1 VNFIYLIIEGIVSTS
16 LCRHNI
22 FIIAYEILNVSME
35 GKITDITHSQTDPSC
50 YMIEIALSREN
61 LREQASLQVSDYE
74 SPSRLRFTL
83 CSESVNSLPQ
93 EAATRF
99 LRSMTFMHLKKGG
112 RFIRQGDEAL
122 SFYLIL
128 QGSCTVLQEKDNVFY
143 RIARLGAGDIVGEMS
158 VFTGELHSTHVD
170 ADTDMDLL
178 RMSTEQFERL
188 SQEQPELRIFLS
200 EVITNRLNTAKVTA
214 ERKIGKYVITE
225 KIGTGGS
232 SIIYRGTHSMLNM
245 PVAIKM
251 LTHDMSMDP
260 DFVEIFRNE
269 AKIIAQLNHPHIVKV
284 YDIEERYR
292 TIFIIMEYLEGT
304 TLKDIVINGPKLS
317 AKKILDITIQACLGL
332 EYAHKHGIIHQDIN
346 PRNIFIKSDGQVKI
360 IDFGLACNRGCID
373 PNFLFP
379 GTIYYIA
386 PEQIRGDPIDERTDI
401 YSLGITVYEMITG
414 QPPLSSDNM
423 KEMINW
429 HLDEDIPDT
438 RSTIPDLPD
447 ELHTFLMRTIRRD
460 PASRYK
466 NVSEILDVLHPL
478 AEKLGIKVQPRYCTQ
493 SKMIGMFL
501 TYQEEQQL
509 ALKRFIEEFN
519 KNVKETGAVLR
530 ITQFDDL

>member
-1 VNFIYLIIEGIVSTS
+1 
-16 LCRHNI
+16 
-22 FIIAYEILNVSME
+22 ME
-35 GKITDITHSQTDPSC
+35 GKITDITLSQKDPSC
-50 YMIEIALSREN
+50 YMLEIALSHDN
-61 LREQASLQVSDYE
+61 LREQDSVKVPDHESSSPLQ
-74 SPSRLRFTL
+74 FTL

-93 EAATRF
+93 EAANQF
-99 LRSMTFMHLKKGG
+99 LKSMTFMRLQKGD

-143 RIARLGAGDIVGEMS
+143 RIAQLGAGDVVGEMS
-158 VFTGELHSTHVD
+158 VFTGELHNVHVD
-170 ADTDMDLL
+170 ADTDLDLL
-178 RMSTEQFERL
+178 RMGRDEFERL
-188 SQEQPELRIFLS
+188 SGEHPQLRNFLS
-200 EVITNRLNTAKVTA
+200 EIITQRLSTAKVTA

-225 KIGTGGS
+225 KIGHGGS

-260 DFVEIFRNE
+260 DFVELFRNE

-292 TIFIIMEYLEGT
+292 TIFIIMEYLDGM
-304 TLKDIVINGPKLS
+304 TLKDIVMNGPKLS
-317 AKKILDITIQACLGL
+317 AKKIVDITIQACFGL

-346 PRNIFIKSDGQVKI
+346 PKNLFIKSDGQVKI

-379 GTIYYIA
+379 GTIFYIA
-386 PEQIRGDPIDERTDI
+386 PEQIQGDPIDERTDI
-401 YSLGITVYEMITG
+401 YAFGTTVYEMIAG
-414 QPPLSSDNM
+414 QPPVSSNNM
-423 KEMINW
+423 REIINW
-429 HLDEDIPDT
+429 HLNEDIPDT
-438 RSTIPDLPD
+438 RSTMPDLPD

-466 NVSEILDVLHPL
+466 NVSEMLDTLHPL
-478 AEKLGIKVQPRYCTQ
+478 AEKLGVQVQPRYCTQ

-509 ALKRFIEEFN
+509 ALKQFIEEFN
-519 KNVKETGAVLR
+519 KNVKETGGVLR

>member
-1 VNFIYLIIEGIVSTS
+1 ML
-16 LCRHNI
+16 
-22 FIIAYEILNVSME
+22 
-35 GKITDITHSQTDPSC
+35 
-50 YMIEIALSREN
+50 EIALSHEN
-61 LREQASLQVSDYE
+61 LREQDAVQVPDQE
-74 SPSRLRFTL
+74 SSSRLQFTL

-99 LRSMTFMHLKKGG
+99 LRSMTFMRLQKGD

-143 RIARLGAGDIVGEMS
+143 RIAQLGAGDIVGEMS
-158 VFTGELHSTHVD
+158 VFTGELHNAHVD
-170 ADTDMDLL
+170 ADTDLDLL
-178 RMSTEQFERL
+178 LMSRDQFEQL
-188 SQEQPELRIFLS
+188 SQEHPQLRIFLS
-200 EVITNRLNTAKVTA
+200 EVITHRLSTAKVTA

-225 KIGTGGS
+225 KIGHGGS

-260 DFVEIFRNE
+260 DFVEMFRNE

-292 TIFIIMEYLEGT
+292 TIFIIMEYLDGM
-304 TLKDIVINGPKLS
+304 TLKDIVMNGPKLS
-317 AKKILDITIQACLGL
+317 AKKIVDITIQACFGL

-346 PRNIFIKSDGQVKI
+346 PKNIFVKSDGQVKI
-360 IDFGLACNRGCID
+360 IDFGLACNRGCVD

-379 GTIYYIA
+379 GTIFYIS
-386 PEQIRGDPIDERTDI
+386 PEQIQGNPIDERTDI
-401 YSLGITVYEMITG
+401 YALGITVYEMIAG
-414 QPPLSSDNM
+414 QPPISSNNM
-423 KEMINW
+423 REIINW
-429 HLDEDIPDT
+429 HLKEDIPDT
-438 RSTIPDLPD
+438 RSTMPDLPD
-447 ELHTFLMRTIRRD
+447 ELHIFLMRTIRRNPD
-460 PASRYK
+460 SRYK
-466 NVSEILDVLHPL
+466 NASEILDDLHPL
-478 AEKLGIKVQPRYCTQ
+478 AEKLGVQVQPRYCTQ

-509 ALKRFIEEFN
+509 ALKQFIEEFN